1 MEPTLDLSTAAI
13 AEHAHDSCLRIDAL
27 APNPMLPGMSVRS
40 RGRVLVR
47 HQPCS
52 CPRRAH
58 RFDLGE

>member
-1 MEPTLDLSTAAI
+1 
-13 AEHAHDSCLRIDAL
+13 
-27 APNPMLPGMSVRS
+27 MLPGMSVRS